1 MTLQSLNLWAILTA
15 ALSAFLVGGLWYS
28 PALFGSLW
36 KKANRFGPQ
45 EPPPATGK
53 IFALSFVLSLVMAF
67 NLAMFLNDAK
77 TTVAW
82 GATAG
87 FLAGFGWVAM
97 GIGVVSL
104 FERRPWSYVIVN
116 GGYLTV
122 ALVLMGAILG
132 AWR

>member
-1 MTLQSLNLWAILTA
+1 MPIQNLNIWAILAA

-28 PALFGSLW
+28 PLIFGRLW
-36 KKANRFGPQ
+36 KSANGFAADQ
-45 EPPPATGK
+45 PAAPTAK
-53 IFALSFVLSLVMAF
+53 IFVLSFILTLVMAV
-67 NLAMFLNDAK
+67 NLAMFLNDSK
-77 TTVAW
+77 TNMAW

-122 ALVLMGAILG
+122 ALVLMGAIIG
-132 AWR
+132 VWR

>member
-1 MTLQSLNLWAILTA
+1 MNVHTLNFWAILA
-15 ALSAFLVGGLWYS
+15 AAISAFLVGGLWYS
-28 PALFGSLW
+28 SFMFGGLW
-36 KKANRFGPQ
+36 KKANRFGAD

-53 IFALSFVLSLVMAF
+53 IFAISFILTLVMAF
-67 NLAMFLNDAK
+67 NLAMFLNDSK
-77 TTVAW
+77 TTTAW

-97 GIGVVSL
+97 SIGVVAL
-104 FERRPWSYVIVN
+104 FERRPWSYVLVN

>member
-1 MTLQSLNLWAILTA
+1 MTFQNLNLWAILAA
-15 ALSAFLVGGLWYS
+15 ALSAFLLGGLWYS
-28 PALFGSLW
+28 PVLFGALW
-36 KKANRFGPQ
+36 KRANRFAA
-45 EPPPATGK
+45 EPPPPTGK
-53 IFALSFVLSLVMAF
+53 IFATSFVLSLVMAV

-77 TTVAW
+77 TTLAW

-97 GIGVVSL
+97 GIGIVSL
-104 FERRPWSYVIVN
+104 FERRPSTYALVN

-122 ALVLMGAILG
+122 ALVVMGAILG

>member
-1 MTLQSLNLWAILTA
+1 VDFHTLNLWAILVA
-15 ALSAFLVGGLWYS
+15 ALSAFLIGGAWYS
-28 PALFGSLW
+28 PALLGGAWKDANGFG
-36 KKANRFGPQ
+36 ADGPGAG
-45 EPPPATGK
+45 PRVFVVG
-53 IFALSFVLSLVMAF
+53 FVLSLVMAV
-67 NLAMFLNDAK
+67 NLAMFLNDPK

-97 GIGVVSL
+97 GMGIVAL
-104 FERRPWSYVIVN
+104 FERRSLKYVLIN

-122 ALVLMGAILG
+122 ALTAMGAILG